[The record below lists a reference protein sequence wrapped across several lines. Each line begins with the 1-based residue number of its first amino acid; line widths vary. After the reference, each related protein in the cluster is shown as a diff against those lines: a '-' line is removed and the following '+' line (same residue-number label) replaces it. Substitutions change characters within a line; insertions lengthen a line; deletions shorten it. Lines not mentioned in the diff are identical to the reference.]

1 VDLHAIREVRV
12 EHRLQD
18 ISDVRVVVPQA
29 REPLPSVKVKIRVP
43 RRVVEV
49 RPPRGRKVRVEAE
62 DAEHLDQRSIEMTR
76 SQLERFIYSLVGFRY
91 DAQRIVDVRGSDVGF
106 RGHLG
111 SERLVPV
118 STVGTAQKTR
128 AMCTGCFDIAIGMRT
143 CSERYRSRLSATPGR
158 PTLVNG
164 SPDTEHSIGHTGGE
178 RIFVSQYPPL
188 SDIADLLELRAG
200 EALALNQR
208 HLNPKLGRVL
218 QTLGFDVDWAEGHA
232 AYLIDRRGR
241 AYLDLLS
248 GYGMFAFGRNHP
260 YIKEQLRRVLDADT
274 PNLPQLGVSTLAG
287 VLGEQLIM
295 RSPASLAAV
304 LLTSSGTEAVEGA
317 MKLARAA
324 TGKPRIL
331 YCERGFHGLSLG
343 ALSVNGN
350 VEFRERFGQ
359 LLAGCKAVPFGDLT
373 ALERELSRRD
383 VAAFIVEPVQGKGVY
398 IAPDEYL
405 AQAQTLCRRV
415 GTLFII
421 DEVQTGLGRTGR
433 FLALEHWGLQPD
445 MITLAKALSGGFVPA
460 GALLASRE
468 IFNATFDSMERSV
481 VHGSTF
487 GGGDLAA
494 TAALAALA
502 VLDREQLVTRARK
515 LGELL
520 LELTLPLV
528 ERFEIVRAVR
538 GLGLMWAI
546 ELGPPAGRAARRLWN
561 AVEHRQPGLFA
572 QMVTIPLFRD
582 HRILTQ
588 VAGHHMNVIKALPPL
603 VIEEN
608 DLRRFVSAL
617 EEVLGQAEQHL
628 FRRYASL
635 GFELGRRSLSSVA

>member
-1 VDLHAIREVRV
+1 
-12 EHRLQD
+12 
-18 ISDVRVVVPQA
+18 
-29 REPLPSVKVKIRVP
+29 
-43 RRVVEV
+43 
-49 RPPRGRKVRVEAE
+49 
-62 DAEHLDQRSIEMTR
+62 M
-76 SQLERFIYSLVGFRY
+76 
-91 DAQRIVDVRGSDVGF
+91 
-106 RGHLG
+106 
-111 SERLVPV
+111 
-118 STVGTAQKTR
+118 
-128 AMCTGCFDIAIGMRT
+128 
-143 CSERYRSRLSATPGR
+143 
-158 PTLVNG
+158 
-164 SPDTEHSIGHTGGE
+164 
-178 RIFVSQYPPL
+178 
-188 SDIADLLELRAG
+188 
-200 EALALNQR
+200 ALNQR
-208 HLNPKLGRVL
+208 HLNPKLGRVVR
-218 QTLGFDVDWAEGHA
+218 TLGFDLDWTEGRG
-232 AYLIDRRGR
+232 AYLIDRRGD
-241 AYLDLLS
+241 AYLDLLA

-295 RSPASLAAV
+295 RSPASLHAV
-304 LLTSSGTEAVEGA
+304 LLCSSGTEAVEGA
-317 MKLARAA
+317 IKLARAA
-324 TGKPRIL
+324 TGRPRIL

-350 VEFRERFGQ
+350 AEFRERFGQ
-359 LLAGCKAVPFGDLT
+359 LLAGCQPVPFGDLG
-373 ALERELSRRD
+373 ALERELARGD

-398 IAPDEYL
+398 VAPDEYL
-405 AQAQTLCRRV
+405 PRAQALCKGV
-415 GTLFII
+415 GTLLVV

-445 MITLAKALSGGFVPA
+445 MVTLAKALSGGFVPA

-468 IFNATFDSMERSV
+468 IFDATFDSMERSV

-494 TAALAALA
+494 AAALASLA
-502 VLDREQLVTRARK
+502 VLDRQDLVARAQK

-520 LELTLPLV
+520 MELTVPLV
-528 ERFEIVRAVR
+528 ERYEIVRAVR

-582 HRILTQ
+582 HHILTQ
-588 VAGHHMNVIKALPPL
+588 VAGHHMNVIKVLPPL
-603 VIEEN
+603 VIEED

-617 EEVLGQAEQHL
+617 EEVLGRAQQHL

-635 GFELGRRSLSSVA
+635 GLELGRRSLSSVA